1 MPIVEEMQAKA
12 RASTPAQRI
21 TAVASLLAIIACFF
35 CIGALAGVWWAG
47 TYEVSQ
53 RIRRTEIK
61 MEIEFVSTL
70 WDTTV
75 KTSVNGQ
82 TTEETKTIDDTCSQ
96 SNLSDEAKSRC
107 DQILAVR
114 AFVFLKL
121 IACVGSIGC
130 PVVWLYL
137 ELFRGSDATSEL
149 RKSLLRKSLLIL
161 GASCSAAA
169 SLWALLAIIVASTL
183 DFKEMSDDI
192 GVNGGGFVVTILSLV
207 FCSVPSCVLQVFA
220 WRWIYWMP
228 ETASTPART
237 VDLPKIAD
245 LPTLVTPRIDADL
258 VASKR
263 DVEAG
268 VVGNQQ
274 NQKDM
279 EGVIENM

>member
-1 MPIVEEMQAKA
+1 MQAKA
-12 RASTPAQRI
+12 RDSTPAQRI
-21 TAVASLLAIIACFF
+21 TAVSSVLAIMACFF

-47 TYEVSQ
+47 TYEMSQ

-61 MEIEFVSTL
+61 TEIEFVSTL
-70 WDTTV
+70 WDTAV
-75 KTSVNGQ
+75 KTTVNGQ
-82 TTEETKTIDDTCSQ
+82 TTAETKTIDDTCSQ

-107 DQILAVR
+107 DQISAVR

-183 DFKEMSDDI
+183 DFKDMSDDI
-192 GVNGGGFVVTILSLV
+192 GVTGGGFVITILSMVLCLV
-207 FCSVPSCVLQVFA
+207 PGIVLEALA
-220 WRWIYWMP
+220 WRWAYLLPANTIPAAHPQGLP
-228 ETASTPART
+228 EVADLPNLVGAKQPES
-237 VDLPKIAD
+237 DLPKTQRD
-245 LPTLVTPRIDADL
+245 
-258 VASKR
+258 
-263 DVEAG
+263 DVEAVTRVCLQLDPG
-268 VVGNQQ
+268 REQTQV
-274 NQKDM
+274 
-279 EGVIENM
+279 